1 MKLIQVRRRTIT
13 EKRFTPKMG
22 ELQTRVTSIKKQF
35 LGISIQTIH
44 RYRETYYGK
53 IKDCRDCELTR

>member
-1 MKLIQVRRRTIT
+1 MKLIQVKRETIL

-22 ELQTRVTSIKKQF
+22 ELKTKVTSIKKQF
-35 LGISIQTIH
+35 LGISIRTIH
-44 RYRETYYGK
+44 KYRETYYGK